1 MTALDP
7 DSHIAIVG
15 FALDFPQ
22 ATSAEQFWANL
33 ISARCAVEDLDAAM
47 LAAAGVDPAEAADP
61 AYIASTIRLA
71 DFDRFD
77 AGFFGLSPREAAVM
91 DPQHRRFLQCAWAAL
106 EHAGYRPDAFERQTG
121 VFAGCGM
128 GWYLL
133 RNVFGH
139 RELLADM
146 GEFLVRH
153 LNNDKDFLATRV
165 SYAMDLRGPSLS
177 VQTACSTSLVAV
189 HLACQSLLS
198 GECAMA
204 LAGGSSIEVPQGV
217 GYLHREEE
225 VRSNDGRCRAFDAES
240 TGTAFGSGC
249 GLVVL
254 KRLGDALRDGDT
266 VHAVIRATAIN
277 NDGAGKAGYLAPSVG
292 GQAEAITTAL
302 TLAGVEADSIGHVE
316 AHGTGTRLGDVI
328 EVGALSQAFEGA
340 ALQGCGLGSV
350 KASIGHL
357 DTAAGVA
364 GLIKTALLLEHGQLP
379 PSALYRRP
387 NPEIDFAATPF
398 FVVDAPR
405 DWPKP
410 GPRRAALNSLGVGG
424 TNAFA
429 VLEQAPQSARAPH
442 AADMPYQQPVQL
454 LLSARTTDSLRAQA
468 AQLAEHLKTCDTPLA
483 DIAFTLREG
492 RVEFA
497 HRLGLAARSRS
508 DAARALE
515 GLVAKAQWPQP
526 APGSA
531 PKLLFA
537 FPGQGAQRLGM
548 ARGLY
553 VADEHV
559 RAALDACA
567 DALRGLGR
575 DDVVELL
582 LHADDAAANEAIGRT
597 ENTQPLLFCVE
608 YALAKGLIARGLT
621 PDACVGH
628 SLGEY
633 VAATMAGVF
642 ELPAAIE
649 LICTRGRLCAQAA
662 DGAMLAVAASR
673 EALAARLPEGIDIA
687 GINAPEQTVL
697 AGARADI
704 EALATRLEG
713 EGLSVHR
720 LATSAAFHSHL
731 LDPLLDAF
739 RAAVERARP
748 QPSARLEKA
757 LRIASTLH
765 GDWLTPAQAGSV
777 DYWVRHLR
785 EPVDF
790 CAARACLVGLG
801 EHVQIEVGPGRTL
814 ARLARACD
822 VSARCVQTLSDV
834 DVDHEIDVWF
844 GLGAQLWAQG
854 LPLDLQA
861 WQQPRTGRRVPLP
874 TYVFAR
880 DRHWIDPPAA
890 AAPKVEAK
898 PTGFGDWLQAQDW
911 ISAPLPRPRESES
924 APTHGID
931 SVLMLIDAG
940 GVGAALAERLRARGI
955 AVRCLARGGEL
966 DLQGES
972 LCIDPRQD
980 AHWQALALQTAPSH
994 LVDLWA
1000 LDAVDAPETVQLAL
1014 CFDWPLRMLQALE
1027 GWPEREGG
1035 LVWMSVGVNAQ
1046 NAGDPLA
1053 LEPEQALRAGPV
1065 RTWPQEAPGVRSVWI
1080 DLDGGHLGSSGLT
1093 ADLLL
1098 SELLSGLADETVAW
1112 RGRRRLRPRWTPLGL
1127 ARLDKHVALKAGG
1140 RYLVAGAFGGAG
1152 EALVGHLAQLE
1163 GVELILIAHSE
1174 LPENPEH
1181 PRRRWLRALEQ
1192 RGASVAVWVVDLADA
1207 DALEACASAQGLDRL
1222 DGVFHAAGSLD
1233 DGLIARKSL
1242 EAAHRVLAPKRLGAK
1257 ALASLAESCNAGFV
1271 LYFSSLSAQMGA
1283 AGQVD
1288 YTAANA
1294 WLDAFAAYMDA
1305 SSSQTRHIA
1314 LAFSV
1319 WREVGMAARL
1329 AASQGLAPAALA
1341 HALPQSH
1348 PLLKQ
1353 RRDEADGRTVFA
1365 GVVEAGSDWVLDQHR
1380 LRSGEALLPG
1390 TGFLDLVAWALAER
1404 CGRFTPF
1411 ACQDLVFAAPFQLG
1425 AGERRRLEL
1434 SVEEAEDS
1442 GWRVEVH
1449 SQGAADD
1456 DRIEH
1461 LSTRIAPMSA
1471 LPLPDPLAPAREL
1484 DALPPNYRHPELRF
1498 GPQWNCLR
1506 GLSARGDR
1514 AELLLEL
1521 EDVTATEGHPLH
1533 PGLFDMAIGAAQAA
1547 LAPPGIDARRL
1558 LPFRY
1563 GRLQVLAPLPA
1574 RVQSRQRAR
1583 AEGGNLVLDVDLFDD
1598 SGERVL
1604 ALRDFVLKP
1613 ARALSS
1619 APPKRSAGA
1628 ASAILEVGFRD
1639 GFDSADAIAAIEAAI
1654 AHEVPAQI
1662 ALARRPVAALV
1673 EATRHPPTPTK
1684 TDAAV
1689 SAVAGAEVSRGSGMP
1704 DFVAPQNEL
1713 QQRLVALW
1721 EGLLDLRGIGIED
1734 DFFALGGH
1742 SLLLTR
1748 ALSRLKREQGL
1759 VLPVEPAFE
1768 TPTISAWSALA
1779 SEATPAPRQPAL
1791 KRVDRSRYRAA
1802 ADA

>member
-15 FALDFPQ
+15 YALDFPQ
-22 ATSAEQFWANL
+22 AATPEQFWDNL
-33 ISARCAVEDLDAAM
+33 MAARCAVEDLDAAA

-61 AYIASTIRLA
+61 AYVASTIRLA

-106 EHAGYRPDAFERQTG
+106 EHAGYRTEAFERQTG

-204 LAGGSSIEVPQGV
+204 LAGGSTIEVPQGV

-225 VRSNDGRCRAFDAES
+225 IRSRDGRCRAFDADS

-254 KRLGDALRDGDT
+254 KRLGDALRDGDS

-292 GQAEAITTAL
+292 GQAEAVTTAL
-302 TLAGVEADSIGHVE
+302 TLAGVEADSIGYVE
-316 AHGTGTRLGDVI
+316 AHGTGTKLGDVI
-328 EVGALSQAFEGA
+328 EVGALSHAFEGA

-429 VLEQAPQSARAPH
+429 VLEQAPAQARAPQ
-442 AADMPYQQPVQL
+442 AADTAYAQPLQL
-454 LLSARTTDSLRAQA
+454 LLSARTNASLRTQA
-468 AQLAEHLKTCDTPLA
+468 AQLAAHLRGCHTPLA

-492 RVEFA
+492 RVEFG
-497 HRLGLAARSRS
+497 HRIGLAARSRAEAAAQL
-508 DAARALE
+508 DA
-515 GLVAKAQWPQP
+515 LVAKPQWPAP
-526 APGSA
+526 AAAGA
-531 PKLLFA
+531 PRLVFA

-553 VADEHV
+553 AAEPAV
-559 RAALDACA
+559 RAAVDACCE
-567 DALRGLGR
+567 ALRGLGR
-575 DDVVELL
+575 EDVVELL
-582 LHADDAAANEAIGRT
+582 LHAEDAAAEQAIRRT
-597 ENTQPLLFCVE
+597 ENTQPLLFCIE
-608 YALAKGLIARGLT
+608 YALAQGLIARELA
-621 PDACVGH
+621 PSACVGH

-633 VAATMAGVF
+633 VAATLAGVF

-662 DGAMLAVAASR
+662 EGAMLAVALSR
-673 EALAARLPEGIDIA
+673 EALAGSLPERIDIA
-687 GINAPEQTVL
+687 GINAPQQTVL
-697 AGARADI
+697 AGPRAGI
-704 EALATRLEG
+704 EALAARLES
-713 EGLSVHR
+713 EGASVHR
-720 LATSAAFHSHL
+720 LATSAAFHSSL
-731 LDPLLDAF
+731 LDPLLDEF
-739 RAAVERARP
+739 RAAVRRARP
-748 QPSARLEKA
+748 QPSKA
-757 LRIASTLH
+757 LDCELRIASTLH
-765 GDWLTPAQAGSV
+765 GDWLAPDQAGSAE
-777 DYWVRHLR
+777 YWVRHLR

-790 CAARACLVGLG
+790 RAAQACLAGLG

-814 ARLARACD
+814 SRLAQACSPQARALT
-822 VSARCVQTLSDV
+822 TLGEADAEREL
-834 DVDHEIDVWF
+834 DAWF
-844 GLGAQLWAQG
+844 GLGAMLWAQG
-854 LPLDLQA
+854 AALDVAA
-861 WQQPRTGRRVPLP
+861 WQQPRSGRRVPLP

-880 DRHWIDPPAA
+880 DRHWIEPAVA
-890 AAPKVEAK
+890 VAPQVQAK
-898 PTGFGDWLQAQDW
+898 SSGLGDWLQAQDW
-911 ISAPLPRPRESES
+911 VSAPLPRPRDEAEG
-924 APTHGID
+924 APAQGID
-931 SVLMLIDAG
+931 SVLLLSDAG
-940 GVGAALAERLRARGI
+940 GIGNALAERLRARGLR
-955 AVRCLARGGEL
+955 VRCLARGGEL
-966 DLQGES
+966 DLEGES

-980 AHWQALALQTAPSH
+980 AHWQALAALPAPSH
-994 LVDLWA
+994 LIDLWA
-1000 LDAVDAPETVQLAL
+1000 LDAVDAPESVQLAL

-1027 GWPEREGG
+1027 AWTEREGG
-1035 LVWMSVGVNAQ
+1035 LAWMSVGVNAQ

-1065 RTWPQEAPGVRSVWI
+1065 RTWPQEAPGVRSAWI
-1080 DLDGGHLGSSGLT
+1080 DLDGGHLGSSGL
-1093 ADLLL
+1093 AAELLL
-1098 SELLSGLADETVAW
+1098 AELLAGLPDETVAW
-1112 RGRRRLRPRWTPLGL
+1112 RGRRRLRPQWTSLGL
-1127 ARLDKHVALKAGG
+1127 ARLPEHAALKAGG

-1152 EALVGHLAQLE
+1152 EALVGHLARLPE
-1163 GVELILIAHSE
+1163 VELILIAHSE
-1174 LPENPEH
+1174 LPEDPAH
-1181 PRRRWLRALEQ
+1181 PRRRWLQALEQ
-1192 RGASVAVWVVDLADA
+1192 RGAKISVWVVDLADP
-1207 DALEACASAQGLDRL
+1207 DALEACARAQGLDRL
-1222 DGVFHAAGSLD
+1222 DGAFHAAGSLD

-1242 EAAHRVLAPKRLGAK
+1242 QAAHRVLAPKRAGAK

-1294 WLDAFAAYMDA
+1294 WLDAFAAFMDA

-1329 AASQGLAPAALA
+1329 AAAQGLAPAALA
-1341 HALPQSH
+1341 HALPQPH

-1353 RRDEADGRTVFA
+1353 RRDEPDGRSVFA

-1390 TGFLDLVAWALAER
+1390 TGFLDLVAYALAAR
-1404 CGRFTPF
+1404 CGGFTPF
-1411 ACQDLVFAAPFQLG
+1411 ACRELTFAAPFLLA

-1434 SVEEAEDS
+1434 SIEHEGEQ
-1442 GWRVEVH
+1442 GWRIEVH

-1461 LSTRIAPMSA
+1461 LSARFEPVAA
-1471 LPLPDPLAPAREL
+1471 LPLPEPLAPAEDLNEL
-1484 DALPPNYRHPELRF
+1484 APSYRHPELHF

-1506 GLSARGDR
+1506 RLAARPGR
-1514 AELLLEL
+1514 AELELEL
-1521 EDVTATEGHPLH
+1521 ADDSALEGHPLH

-1547 LAPPGIDARRL
+1547 LAPVGIDVARL

-1574 RVQSRQRAR
+1574 HVLSRQRAR
-1583 AEGGNLVLDVDLFDD
+1583 AEAGNLVLDVDLFDAQ
-1598 SGERVL
+1598 GERVL

-1613 ARALSS
+1613 ARALAT
-1619 APPKRSAGA
+1619 APARKPAAA

-1639 GFDSADAIAAIEAAI
+1639 GFDNADAIAAIEAALG
-1654 AHEVPAQI
+1654 HEVPAQL
-1662 ALARRPVAALV
+1662 ALARRAVAELV
-1673 EATRHPPTPTK
+1673 EATRHPPAPAVK
-1684 TDAAV
+1684 PAA
-1689 SAVAGAEVSRGSGMP
+1689 AVAGAEVQRGSGMP
-1704 DFVAPQNEL
+1704 DFVAPQGEL

-1779 SEATPAPRQPAL
+1779 AQAAPAPKQPAL
-1791 KRVDRSRYRAA
+1791 KRVDRSRYRAVA
-1802 ADA
+1802 ADG